1 MWVYQWKRCDPCS
14 RKFARP
20 WGQVPWIFER
30 IRHTL
35 VLPSALGLPVIT
47 QNEKKGDAVSAEQS
61 LQERAEPQFGA
72 LSFHCPINARTVS
85 TGIYTDEHSV
95 ARLRTIRLRIRCP
108 HCGEEHAIKVGD
120 TFVSATI
127 IDHHRPSLSLVS
139 SRR

>member
-1 MWVYQWKRCDPCS
+1 M
-14 RKFARP
+14 
-20 WGQVPWIFER
+20 
-30 IRHTL
+30 
-35 VLPSALGLPVIT
+35 GLPAIT

-72 LSFHCPINARTVS
+72 LSFHCPVNARTVS